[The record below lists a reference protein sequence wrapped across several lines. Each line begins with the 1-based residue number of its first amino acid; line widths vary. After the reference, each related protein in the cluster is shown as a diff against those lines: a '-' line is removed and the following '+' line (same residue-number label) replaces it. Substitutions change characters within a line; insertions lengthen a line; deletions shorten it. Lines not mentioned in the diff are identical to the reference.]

1 MRVNCT
7 PTLSALA
14 LTLAALTA
22 TQGQAAHLFDLRIE
36 TNS

>member
-1 MRVNCT
+1 MRVNR
-7 PTLSALA
+7 TLTVSALA

-22 TQGQAAHLFDLRIE
+22 TGGQAAYLFDLRIE

>member
-1 MRVNCT
+1 MRVNRT
-7 PTLSALA
+7 LTLSALA